1 MVFVLY
7 YKNDRKKALDR
18 VNVKREKDA
27 IQYFARKKRETIK
40 ECLAKYDII
49 VNRPPNPIEKRR
61 LFKEAKKEDKIQFV
75 DSKVDTKRVQK
86 PNPKPRSLGRSVRR
100 GGGTGY

>member
-1 MVFVLY
+1 MST
-7 YKNDRKKALDR
+7 
-18 VNVKREKDA
+18 
-27 IQYFARKKRETIK
+27 RKKRETVK

-86 PNPKPRSLGRSVRR
+86 PNPKPRSLGKLVRR
-100 GGGTGY
+100 GGRSY